1 MKKTEHLTF
10 TLTPQEKQLIID
22 KANKERR
29 KPSEFIYLLV
39 MDTLKGV
46 NNGTIWLSNLINT

>member
-46 NNGTIWLSNLINT
+46 NNGTI